1 MMRHTYIFVLSSSAA
16 TITLVKTW
24 TLEKIFKEK
33 LPGEAQDYHPVNL
46 SISGS
51 PLPRCIKVVPQQK
64 ELQPSSSAR
73 RSAAFSGLPRI
84 SVLSTTQEECCFSA
98 QGVQLVSD
106 PASTG
111 TVQDN
116 SKLLA
121 IHEQLSQDSPPH
133 PHHYL
138 KRNI

>member
-1 MMRHTYIFVLSSSAA
+1 MFVLSSNAA
-16 TITLVKTW
+16 TITLVKPW
-24 TLEKIFKEK
+24 ALEKIFKVK
-33 LPGEAQDYHPVNL
+33 LPGEVLDYHPVNL

-51 PLPRCIKVVPQQK
+51 PLPNCIKVVPQQK

-84 SVLSTTQEECCFSA
+84 SALSRMQQQRCFPA

-138 KRNI
+138 KRKI